1 MVYDL
6 RYYVTERVKGFY
18 ILTEKKLNDEKFN
31 SKFFRLLFSP
41 TSCFCVPSKCPYSHG
56 KEKFYIKRARDH
68 SPNYLLH
75 NHGSLSPSVVC
86 TLVLPSPRYV
96 STGPVLAYLL
106 VSYPDLSYV
115 INTHSMSILCAIHTT
130 S

>member
-68 SPNYLLH
+68 SPNYLL
-75 NHGSLSPSVVC
+75 LSM
-86 TLVLPSPRYV
+86 YV
-96 STGPVLAYLL
+96 SVIFYQQA
-106 VSYPDLSYV
+106 PDLSIKNIV
-115 INTHSMSILCAIHTT
+115 AVSIEQCREHM
-130 S
+130 